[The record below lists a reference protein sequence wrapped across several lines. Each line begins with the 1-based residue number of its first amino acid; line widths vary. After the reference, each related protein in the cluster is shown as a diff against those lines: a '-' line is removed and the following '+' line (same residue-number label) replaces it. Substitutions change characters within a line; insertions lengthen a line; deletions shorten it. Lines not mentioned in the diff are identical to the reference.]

1 MAQPERPVIDGF
13 VPSKPPSNEG
23 FKNKFLRKMQEN
35 PFVPI
40 GCLATAGALT
50 YGLISF
56 KQGKTQQSQL
66 LMRTRIIAQG
76 FTVAAIMVGVVMTA
90 MKPRTG
96 PQ

>member
-1 MAQPERPVIDGF
+1 MALPDSPVIEGF
-13 VPSKPPSNEG
+13 TPSTYKDDEG
-23 FKNKFLRKMQEN
+23 FKNKFLRKIQEN

-56 KQGKTQQSQL
+56 KQGNTQRSQM

-76 FTVAAIMVGVVMTA
+76 FTVAAIMVGVVMAA
-90 MKPRTG
+90 MKSRAG